1 MVIHINQFL
10 TEQVG
15 AGSIITAGILI
26 GMTLLMILVIV
37 FLILNLIKTG
47 KLSKRLDKFL
57 QGKEGKS
64 LEQDIIGLFED
75 NTFLKISAEKNR
87 NDIKELFQ
95 KMEGA
100 YQKAGLVKY
109 DAFQQ
114 MGGSLSFCL
123 CLLDEKNNG
132 FLMNSVHS
140 TEGCYTYTKEIKAG
154 ESDVLLGE
162 EEKKALNMAM
172 KKISV

>member
-75 NTFLKISAEKNR
+75 NKFLKISAEKNR
-87 NDIKELFQ
+87 NDIK
-95 KMEGA
+95 
-100 YQKAGLVKY
+100 
-109 DAFQQ
+109 
-114 MGGSLSFCL
+114 
-123 CLLDEKNNG
+123 
-132 FLMNSVHS
+132 
-140 TEGCYTYTKEIKAG
+140 
-154 ESDVLLGE
+154 
-162 EEKKALNMAM
+162 
-172 KKISV
+172 